1 MLFMGQEFLEDKQWA
16 DDFVTH
22 RELLLHWAGL
32 DQGDRQMIDHL
43 RFTRELL
50 QVRRRLPA
58 LRGQG
63 FRVAHVH
70 DQNRVLTFHR
80 WVEGEGH
87 DLLVVVHLA
96 DFTRVGYR
104 LGFPARVTGAKCST
118 AMPMKT
124 GSMPAWPATAGA

>member
-1 MLFMGQEFLEDKQWA
+1 ML
-16 DDFVTH
+16 
-22 RELLLHWAGL
+22 
-32 DQGDRQMIDHL
+32 DHL

-63 FRVAHVH
+63 FRAAHVH

-80 WVEGEGH
+80 WVEGQGH

-104 LGFPARVTGAKCST
+104 LGFPAGGDWREVFNSDAYENWINAGVAGNSGRVTAGPQPLHGFAYS
-118 AMPMKT
+118 AAVVLPAN
-124 GSMPAWPATAGA
+124 SMLIFAR

>member
-1 MLFMGQEFLEDKQWA
+1 
-16 DDFVTH
+16 
-22 RELLLHWAGL
+22 
-32 DQGDRQMIDHL
+32 MIDHL

-50 QVRRRLPA
+50 HVRRRLPA

-104 LGFPARVTGAKCST
+104 LGFPDEGDWRELFNSDAYENWINAGVAGNSGRVTAGLQPLHGFAYS
-118 AMPMKT
+118 AAVVLPAN
-124 GSMPAWPATAGA
+124 SMLIFAR